1 MSIKS
6 LLQLIL
12 LLLIFF
18 IIGGIY
24 FLYFYSGPLKNE
36 IINEK
41 EIKKTTNLEK
51 KQKDFLDEEILE
63 EVAISKKKVEE
74 KEDKS
79 QDVSN
84 VFEDKLENSK
94 KNSSETIN
102 NLTKE
107 IEYIS
112 SNKDGDIF
120 KIIAKY
126 GKTNIEDS
134 NILNLEIVDG
144 IISSE
149 KRSQIN
155 ISSNYAKYNYDNQ
168 NSQFYSDVIIKY
180 DDKVITCDN
189 FDLNINENYAIAY
202 NKVQIKDEK
211 SIMKA
216 QTVTLDLLTKDMK
229 INAEDTIKILK
240 K

>member
-63 EVAISKKKVEE
+63 EVVISKKKVEE

-94 KNSSETIN
+94 KNSSETII